1 MYVCS
6 QQEPTTEHAGVQA
19 LKPCSTAACA
29 AWSPV
34 DPLDRYRRWTVIAS
48 LSLLGLAVLVAL
60 IYILVYLTT
69 TKSDMC
75 SGNRT
80 WDVTMPFRH
89 DHLLPPGETN
99 YLCSGVKF
107 PRDCTF
113 YIQRVQPLDRGGHVA
128 KYPSFSPTH
137 HMILFASY
145 QKFQTC
151 PFTCYDMPETTGIVT
166 SWALGG
172 KDDVAPAGF
181 ATEVGGRSNV
191 INGALQV
198 HYDNPFHD
206 EGIRFTDGGS
216 GFRLH
221 MTTKPP
227 AKVFVRI
234 MMGYG
239 DPLKSQW

>member
-1 MYVCS
+1 V
-6 QQEPTTEHAGVQA
+6 
-19 LKPCSTAACA
+19 
-29 AWSPV
+29 
-34 DPLDRYRRWTVIAS
+34 
-48 LSLLGLAVLVAL
+48 AVLVAL

-69 TKSDMC
+69 TKPDMC

-80 WDVTMPFRH
+80 WDVTMPFKGG
-89 DHLLPPGETN
+89 LLPPGETN

-107 PRDCTF
+107 PRDCDY
-113 YIQRVQPLDRGGHVA
+113 YIDRVQPLDRGGTVA

-145 QKFQTC
+145 KEFQTC

-198 HYDNPFHD
+198 HYDNPFHE

-221 MTTKPP
+221 MTAKRP
-227 AKVFVRI
+227 AKV
-234 MMGYG
+234 YG
-239 DPLKSQW
+239 DPLKSQC